1 MDSNYGCTC
10 SYSFHVR
17 LKCLLQRMPYK
28 MSSEFR
34 QETLMEGFWK
44 AWKLFF
50 FKYVKAALVVHSYK
64 SRSLP
69 GQENEIKASL
79 MDNLSLTK

>member
-1 MDSNYGCTC
+1 
-10 SYSFHVR
+10 
-17 LKCLLQRMPYK
+17 
-28 MSSEFR
+28 
-34 QETLMEGFWK
+34 MEGFWK
-44 AWKLFF
+44 AWKLFFF